1 MFIFKRKCTKRGIL
15 KYVTA
20 VYIHW
25 FLLLINMYCTTVLL
39 IAILGPGIFWN
50 GSVLSATS
58 FPACPAAR
66 KLPECVGMEGVVW
79 CSKGAAAW
87 DAT

>member
-20 VYIHW
+20 VYIHR

-39 IAILGPGIFWN
+39 IAILGPGIF
-50 GSVLSATS
+50 
-58 FPACPAAR
+58 
-66 KLPECVGMEGVVW
+66 
-79 CSKGAAAW
+79 
-87 DAT
+87 